1 MAEVEEAKFNCPC
14 TPKASICLTLF
25 NIILA
30 KTNHIAKGNMNETW
44 KYILLYRVRDTPK
57 SNCKQPGY
65 VIL

>member
-30 KTNHIAKGNMNETW
+30 KTNHIPKGNMNETW
-44 KYILLYRVRDTPK
+44 K
-57 SNCKQPGY
+57 S
-65 VIL
+65 

>member
-14 TPKASICLTLF
+14 TPKVSICLTLL

-44 KYILLYRVRDTPK
+44 KYILCYIESEVLRCQIVK
-57 SNCKQPGY
+57 SLGM
-65 VIL
+65 

>member
-30 KTNHIAKGNMNETW
+30 KTNHIPKGNMNETW
-44 KYILLYRVRDTPK
+44 KYILCYIESEAL
-57 SNCKQPGY
+57 
-65 VIL
+65 